1 MADEIPVHL
10 ILSPDLPHHRVCLD
24 AFERIEGRRAQIEV
38 QTLEGLLE
46 AWIYLDAERLPS
58 NGHPAGVALTRHHLV
73 RSACEMLGYIPPK
86 PGCFISSAPLKIGTN
101 REIVLKRRQSL
112 TRRFWAFKSEEHTSE
127 LQSLMRI
134 SYAVFCL
141 KKKKK
146 KNT

>member
-24 AFERIEGRRAQIEV
+24 AFERIECRRAQIEV

-58 NGHPAGVALTRHHLV
+58 NGHPAGVALTR
-73 RSACEMLGYIPPK
+73 
-86 PGCFISSAPLKIGTN
+86 
-101 REIVLKRRQSL
+101 
-112 TRRFWAFKSEEHTSE
+112 SEEHTSE

-146 KNT
+146 INCHNTQ

>member
-24 AFERIEGRRAQIEV
+24 AFERIKCRRAQIEV

-73 RSACEMLGYIPPK
+73 RSACEMLGY
-86 PGCFISSAPLKIGTN
+86 
-101 REIVLKRRQSL
+101 R
-112 TRRFWAFKSEEHTSE
+112 SEEHTSE

-134 SYAVFCL
+134 SSAVFCL
-141 KKKKK
+141 KQ
-146 KNT
+146 NN

>member
-24 AFERIEGRRAQIEV
+24 AFERIECRRAQIEV

-73 RSACEMLGYIPPK
+73 RSACELLGYIPPK
-86 PGCFISSAPLKIGTN
+86 PGCFISSAPF
-101 REIVLKRRQSL
+101 R
-112 TRRFWAFKSEEHTSE
+112 SEERRVGKECVRTC
-127 LQSLMRI
+127 R
-134 SYAVFCL
+134 YR
-141 KKKKK
+141 
-146 KNT
+146 

>member
-24 AFERIEGRRAQIEV
+24 AFERIECRRAQIEV

-73 RSACEMLGYIPPK
+73 RSACNMLGYIPPK
-86 PGCFISSAPLKIGTN
+86 PGCFISGAPLKIGTN
-101 REIVLKRRQSL
+101 RDIVLNRRQPL
-112 TRRFWAFKSEEHTSE
+112 TRPFSDYCRAEKHT
-127 LQSLMRI
+127 
-134 SYAVFCL
+134 
-141 KKKKK
+141 
-146 KNT
+146 

>member
-10 ILSPDLPHHRVCLD
+10 ILSPDLPHRRVCLD
-24 AFERIEGRRAQIEV
+24 AFERIECRRARIEF

-86 PGCFISSAPLKIGTN
+86 PG
-101 REIVLKRRQSL
+101 R
-112 TRRFWAFKSEEHTSE
+112 SEEHTSE

-146 KNT
+146 KQTLTNIIVNNYQKT